1 VILTFSAVVVVCGKM
16 AEQLDSTDRKILNM
30 LQKDARVAFSQIA
43 SEVGVSE
50 ATVRY
55 RVKNLEK
62 EKVIKSYTTL
72 LDPVKA
78 GFSTTGIMMVKLD
91 AALFEAAAK
100 QISELPET
108 YHVFQNTGDFD
119 IVSVVHTRDLAHLS
133 DLRKRV
139 QMIAG
144 VREVTVSAATRLI
157 KIKTSFDL

>member
-1 VILTFSAVVVVCGKM
+1 M
-16 AEQLDSTDRKILNM
+16 AERLDAADKKILNM
-30 LQKDARVAFSQIA
+30 LQKDARVPFSRISA
-43 SEVGVSE
+43 EACISE

-62 EKVIKSYTTL
+62 EKVIKTYTTL
-72 LDPVKA
+72 LDPVKV

-91 AALFEAAAK
+91 PALFEQAAK
-100 QISELPET
+100 QISELAET
-108 YHVFQNTGDFD
+108 YHVFQNTGEFD

-133 DLRKRV
+133 DLRNKV

-144 VREVTVSAATRLI
+144 VREVVVSAATRLI